1 MTVYNKQV
9 PLLLNNSKPLIIIM
23 FKSTFYLFILFFYFN
38 INPTSSQSLVNQNIN
53 DQFKTVVDGSNNFQE
68 YKVIKQT
75 QIKALWKNTIDS
87 LNAKDRALTKTSQE
101 LSSLKASISS
111 KEKSLLEKEENVKRV
126 LDSANEITFLGFISL
141 TKSNYKIFMWTIV
154 LVLIVIGGFLF
165 FQAKSARKEAR
176 YRSQLFEETTEE
188 YKNFKIK
195 SNENEKKLARLLQ
208 DERNKLAEHN
218 IR

>member
-1 MTVYNKQV
+1 MK
-9 PLLLNNSKPLIIIM
+9 IM
-23 FKSTFYLFILFFYFN
+23 IKRTLCLCLFSFYFITN
-38 INPTSSQSLVNQNIN
+38 SANSQDLSKQSINE
-53 DQFKTVVDGSNNFQE
+53 QFKTAVDGSNNFQE

-87 LNAKDRALTKTSQE
+87 LNAKERTLNKTSQE

-111 KEKSLLEKEENVKRV
+111 KEKTLLEKEENLKVV
-126 LDSANEITFLGFISL
+126 LNNANEITLLGLISL
-141 TKSNYKIFMWTIV
+141 TKSNYKIFMWT
-154 LVLIVIGGFLF
+154 LVLLLLAIGAFLY
-165 FQAKSARKEAR
+165 FQAKSARNEAK
-176 YRSQLFEETTEE
+176 YRIKLFEETTEDF
-188 YKNFKIK
+188 KNFKIK